1 MILIVADNRLRST
14 IAAVRG
20 GCGKGGDSAA
30 GPSQPAAAAAAAAA
44 PPPLTKKPRLL
55 GLSLLQTRRGLL
67 DDIEL
72 AQLLLGDFQAQA
84 KSMGSESLI
93 LACTEITLAHY
104 SVSDGATD

>member
-30 GPSQPAAAAAAAAA
+30 GPSQPAAAAAAA